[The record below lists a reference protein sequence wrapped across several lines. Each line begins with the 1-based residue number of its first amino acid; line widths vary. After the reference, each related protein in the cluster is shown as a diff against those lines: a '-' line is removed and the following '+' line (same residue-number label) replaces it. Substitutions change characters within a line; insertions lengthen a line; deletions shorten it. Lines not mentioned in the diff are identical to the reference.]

1 MRKTLFASLL
11 AVFALAPLFQSQA
24 GGLIICHDVRILPHP
39 RPPIIIP
46 PRPWP
51 RPIPHPVYA
60 PLELRS
66 QKVDVKIENQVAR
79 TTVEQVF
86 YNPNPRRQEGTFLF
100 PVSKGAAIEKFQM
113 EINGKLQKAEL
124 LDAKK
129 ARKIYTDIVRTMKD
143 PALLEF
149 AEQDLFKV
157 RIFPFEAHGTKRI
170 KLTYNQVLK
179 NDAGLVG
186 YTFPLNTAK
195 YSAKPIQDLSINV
208 ELDSKVPVKA
218 IYSPTHD
225 VEVKRTGSKKATIGF
240 EAKGVRPDSNFTL
253 YYSPKQKDINVNII
267 AHREGGKNGEGY
279 FLMLAAPGVDAAK
292 GKVTEKDI
300 AFVIDTS
307 GSMAGNK
314 LEQAKKAFEFCVAN
328 LNDGDRFEV
337 VRFSTE
343 TESLFGGLK
352 KAGSS
357 NRKQALDFIRDLK
370 PIGGTAINA
379 ALTEALD
386 LKPEKSDRPFVVIF
400 LTDGRPTIGVTGE
413 GQIVKNVDVAAGKTR
428 VFCFGIGTDVNAHL
442 LDKITE
448 ETRASSTYV
457 TPNEDIEVKVSSFYT
472 KIKEPVLANP
482 KLKFPGGIRVSKL
495 YPSPLPDL
503 FKGEELVLVGRYKG
517 KGKGDVLLE
526 GTLAGKKMQFEF
538 PVTFPA
544 QADHEF
550 IPRLWATRRVGYLLD
565 EIRLHGEKKELKE
578 EVTQLARQYGIVTP
592 YTAYL
597 IIEDEKRRGVP
608 VAQRTLRNFEAD
620 RQVLAQAKAQYDAF
634 KADKSGDQAVG
645 SARANKMLKE
655 AKSYL
660 ARAESN
666 REAQQANF
674 GYRGQGAAGGIP
686 APGTSAPGGGL
697 SGVGAQFYAPGK
709 MNANGQRAKARAV
722 SQPMRFAA
730 GKNFTQNE
738 RFWVDSTVQ
747 TAEATKAKRNRVEFN
762 SDAYFALLA
771 KEPKAAQ
778 WMALGRNVQFVLNN
792 TIYEIYE
799 DTKNEKN

>member
-1 MRKTLFASLL
+1 MRKMLFASLL
-11 AVFALAPLFQSQA
+11 ALVALAPSFQSHA

-39 RPPIIIP
+39 HPPIIIP

-51 RPIPHPVYA
+51 RPIPHPVFA

-66 QKVDVKIENQVAR
+66 QKVDVKIENQVAH

-100 PVSKGAAIEKFQM
+100 PVPKGAAIEKFQM

-129 ARKIYTDIVRTMKD
+129 ARKIYTDIVRSMKD

-186 YTFPLNTAK
+186 YTFPLSTGK
-195 YSAKPIQDLSINV
+195 YSAKPIQNLSINV
-208 ELDSKVPVKA
+208 QLNSKVPVKA

-225 VEVKRTGSKKATIGF
+225 VEVKRTGSKKAAIGF
-240 EAKGVRPDSNFTL
+240 EGKGVRPNSNFTL

-267 AHREGGKNGEGY
+267 AHREGNEGY

-314 LEQAKKAFEFCVAN
+314 LEQAKKAFQFCVAN
-328 LNDGDRFEV
+328 LNEGDRFEV

-343 TESLFGGLK
+343 TDSLFGGLK
-352 KAGSS
+352 KASS
-357 NRKQALDFIRDLK
+357 GNRKQALDFIKDLK

-386 LKPEKSDRPFVVIF
+386 LKPEKSERPFLVIF
-400 LTDGRPTIGVTGE
+400 LTDGRPTIGITGE
-413 GQIVKNVDVAAGKTR
+413 GQIVKNVGNAAGKTR

-495 YPSPLPDL
+495 YPNPLPDL

-538 PVTFPA
+538 PITFPA
-544 QADHEF
+544 KADHSF

-565 EIRLHGEKKELKE
+565 EIRLHGENKELKE

-597 IIEDEKRRGVP
+597 IIEDEKQRGVP
-608 VAQRTLRNFEAD
+608 IAQRTLRNFEAD

-645 SARANKMLKE
+645 SARANKLLKE
-655 AKSYL
+655 AKSY
-660 ARAESN
+660 AASAQSN

-674 GYRGQGAAGGIP
+674 GFRGEGSAGGIP
-686 APGTSAPGGGL
+686 AAGAPAPGGG
-697 SGVGAQFYAPGK
+697 GTQFYAPGRLGT
-709 MNANGQRAKARAV
+709 NGQRGKTRTV

-738 RFWVDSTVQ
+738 RYWVDSAVQ
-747 TAEATKAKRNRVEFN
+747 TAEVAKAKRTRVEFN
-762 SDAYFALLA
+762 SDAYFALLV
-771 KEPKAAQ
+771 KEPKASQ
-778 WMALGRNVQFVLNN
+778 WLALGRNVQFVLNG
-792 TIYEIYE
+792 TIYDIFE

>member
-1 MRKTLFASLL
+1 MLFASLL
-11 AVFALAPLFQSQA
+11 ALMALAPSFQSHA

-39 RPPIIIP
+39 HPPIIIP

-51 RPIPHPVYA
+51 RPIPHPVFA

-66 QKVDVKIENQVAR
+66 QKVDVKIENQVAH

-100 PVSKGAAIEKFQM
+100 PVPKGAAIEKFQM

-129 ARKIYTDIVRTMKD
+129 ARKIYTDIVRSMKD

-179 NDAGLVG
+179 NDAGLVS

-195 YSAKPIQDLSINV
+195 YSAKPIENLSINV
-208 ELDSKVPVKA
+208 QLDSKVPVKA

-225 VEVKRTGSKKATIGF
+225 VEVKRSGSKKAAIAF
-240 EAKGVRPDSNFTL
+240 EGKGVRPNSNFSL
-253 YYSPKQKDINVNII
+253 FYSPKQKDINVNVI
-267 AHREGGKNGEGY
+267 AHREGNEGY

-292 GKVTEKDI
+292 GEVTEKDI

-314 LEQAKKAFEFCVAN
+314 LEQAKKAFQFCVAN

-343 TESLFGGLK
+343 TDSLFGGLK
-352 KAGSS
+352 KASS
-357 NRKQALDFIRDLK
+357 GNRKQALDFIRDLK

-386 LKPEKSDRPFVVIF
+386 LKPEKSDRPFLVIF
-400 LTDGRPTIGVTGE
+400 LTDGRPTIGITGE
-413 GQIVKNVDVAAGKTR
+413 GQIVKNVDAAAGKSR

-472 KIKEPVLANP
+472 KIKEPVLSNP
-482 KLKFPGGIRVSKL
+482 KLKFPNGIRVSKL
-495 YPSPLPDL
+495 YPNPLPDL

-517 KGKGDVLLE
+517 NGKGDVLLE
-526 GTLAGKKMQFEF
+526 GTLAGKKTQFEF

-544 QADHEF
+544 HADHSF
-550 IPRLWATRRVGYLLD
+550 IPRLWATRRVGFLLD
-565 EIRLHGEKKELKE
+565 EIRLHGEKKEIKE

-597 IIEDEKRRGVP
+597 IIEDEKQRGVP

-620 RQVLAQAKAQYDAF
+620 RQVLAQARAQYDAF

-645 SARANKMLKE
+645 SARANKLLKE
-655 AKSYL
+655 AKVQAASAL
-660 ARAESN
+660 SS

-674 GYRGQGAAGGIP
+674 GYRGEGAAGGGIP
-686 APGTSAPGGGL
+686 APGSNAPGGGL
-697 SGVGAQFYAPGK
+697 GGGGAQFYAPGRR
-709 MNANGQRAKARAV
+709 NANGQIGKTRTV

-738 RFWVDSTVQ
+738 RYWVDSSVQ
-747 TAEATKAKRNRVEFN
+747 TAEVAKAKRTRVKFN
-762 SDAYFALLA
+762 SDAYFTLLA

-778 WMALGRNVQFVLNN
+778 WLALGRNVQFVLNG
-792 TIYEIYE
+792 TIYEIFE

>member
-1 MRKTLFASLL
+1 MRKMLFASLL
-11 AVFALAPLFQSQA
+11 ALVALAPSFQSHA

-39 RPPIIIP
+39 RPPIIMP

-51 RPIPHPVYA
+51 RPIPHPVFA

-66 QKVDVKIENQVAR
+66 QKVDVKIENQIAH

-100 PVSKGAAIEKFQM
+100 PVPKGAAIEKFQM

-129 ARKIYTDIVRTMKD
+129 ARKIYTDIVRSMKD

-186 YTFPLNTAK
+186 YTFPLSTGK

-208 ELDSKVPVKA
+208 QLNSKVPVKA

-225 VEVKRTGSKKATIGF
+225 VEVKRTGSKKAAIAFKG
-240 EAKGVRPDSNFTL
+240 KGVRPNSNFSL

-267 AHREGGKNGEGY
+267 AHREGNEGY

-292 GKVTEKDI
+292 GKATEKDI

-314 LEQAKKAFEFCVAN
+314 LEQAKKAFQFCVAN

-343 TESLFGGLK
+343 TDSLFGGLK
-352 KAGSS
+352 KASS
-357 NRKQALDFIRDLK
+357 GNRKQALDFIRDLK

-379 ALTEALD
+379 ALIEALD
-386 LKPEKSDRPFVVIF
+386 LKPEKSDRPFLVIF
-400 LTDGRPTIGVTGE
+400 LTDGRPTIGITGE
-413 GQIVKNVDVAAGKTR
+413 GQIVKNVDAAAGKSR

-482 KLKFPGGIRVSKL
+482 KLKFPNGIRVSKL
-495 YPSPLPDL
+495 YPNPLPDL

-526 GTLAGKKMQFEF
+526 GTLAGKKTQFEF

-544 QADHEF
+544 HADHSF
-550 IPRLWATRRVGYLLD
+550 IPRLWATRRVGFLLD
-565 EIRLHGEKKELKE
+565 EIRLHGENKEIKD

-597 IIEDEKRRGVP
+597 IIEDEKQRGVP

-620 RQVLAQAKAQYDAF
+620 RDVLAQAKAQYDAF
-634 KADKSGDQAVG
+634 KADKSGNQAVG
-645 SARANKMLKE
+645 SARANKLLKE
-655 AKSYL
+655 AKSY
-660 ARAESN
+660 AASAQSN

-674 GYRGQGAAGGIP
+674 GFRGEGAAGGIP
-686 APGTSAPGGGL
+686 AATAPGLG
-697 SGVGAQFYAPGK
+697 SGTQFYAPGRRG
-709 MNANGQRAKARAV
+709 ANGQRGKTRTV
-722 SQPMRFAA
+722 SQPMRYAA

-738 RFWVDSTVQ
+738 RTWVDSTVQ
-747 TAEATKAKRNRVEFN
+747 TAEAAKAKRNRIEFN
-762 SDAYFALLA
+762 SDAYFALLT
-771 KEPKAAQ
+771 KEPKASQ
-778 WMALGRNVQFVLNN
+778 WLALGRNVQFVLNG
-792 TIYEIYE
+792 TIYEIFE

>member
-1 MRKTLFASLL
+1 MRKMLFASLL
-11 AVFALAPLFQSQA
+11 AFVALAPSFQSHA

-39 RPPIIIP
+39 HPPIIIP

-51 RPIPHPVYA
+51 RPIPHPVFA

-66 QKVDVKIENQVAR
+66 QKVDVKIENQVAH

-100 PVSKGAAIEKFQM
+100 PVPKGAAIEKFQM

-129 ARKIYTDIVRTMKD
+129 ARKIYTDIVRSMKD

-170 KLTYNQVLK
+170 KLTYSQVLK
-179 NDAGLVG
+179 NDGGLVG
-186 YTFPLNTAK
+186 YTFPLSTGK
-195 YSAKPIQDLSINV
+195 YSAKPIENLSIKV
-208 ELDSKVPVKA
+208 QLVSKVPVKA

-225 VEVKRTGSKKATIGF
+225 VEVKRTGSKKAVVGF
-240 EAKGVRPDSNFTL
+240 EGKGVRPNSNFTL
-253 YYSPKQKDINVNII
+253 YYSPKQQDINVNII
-267 AHREGGKNGEGY
+267 AHREGSEGY
-279 FLMLAAPGVDAAK
+279 FLMLAAPGVDAAE
-292 GKVTEKDI
+292 GKATEKDI

-314 LEQAKKAFEFCVAN
+314 LEQAKKAFQFCVAN

-343 TESLFGGLK
+343 TDSLFGGLK
-352 KAGSS
+352 KASS
-357 NRKQALDFIRDLK
+357 GNRKQALDFIKDLK

-379 ALTEALD
+379 ALIEALD
-386 LKPEKSDRPFVVIF
+386 LKPEKSNRPFLVIF
-400 LTDGRPTIGVTGE
+400 LTDGRPTIGITGE
-413 GQIVKNVDVAAGKTR
+413 GQIVKNVGNAAGKTR

-482 KLKFPGGIRVSKL
+482 KLQFPEGIRVSKL

-526 GTLAGKKMQFEF
+526 GTLAGKKTQFEF

-544 QADHEF
+544 HADHSF

-565 EIRLHGEKKELKE
+565 EIRLHGEKKEIKD
-578 EVTQLARQYGIVTP
+578 EVTQLARRYGIVTP

-620 RQVLAQAKAQYDAF
+620 RQVLAQAKAQYDAL
-634 KADKSGDQAVG
+634 KADKVGDQAIG
-645 SARANKMLKE
+645 SARANKLLKE
-655 AKSYL
+655 AKSYAATAL
-660 ARAESN
+660 SS

-674 GYRGQGAAGGIP
+674 GFRSEGTAGSIP
-686 APGTSAPGGGL
+686 ASIAPGNSGG
-697 SGVGAQFYAPGK
+697 GAQFYAPGRRG
-709 MNANGQRAKARAV
+709 ANGQFGQTRTV
-722 SQPMRFAA
+722 SQPMRYAA

-738 RFWVDSTVQ
+738 RYWIDSAVQ
-747 TAEATKAKRNRVEFN
+747 TAEAAKAKRNRVAFN

-778 WMALGRNVQFVLNN
+778 WLALGRNVQFVLNG
-792 TIYEIYE
+792 TIYEIFE
-799 DTKNEKN
+799 EAKNEKN

>member
-1 MRKTLFASLL
+1 MRKMLFVSLL
-11 AVFALAPLFQSQA
+11 AFVALAPSFQSHA
-24 GGLIICHDVRILPHP
+24 GGLIVCHDVRILPHP
-39 RPPIIIP
+39 HPPIIKP

-51 RPIPHPVYA
+51 RPIPHPVFA

-66 QKVDVKIENQVAR
+66 QKVDVKIENQVAH

-100 PVSKGAAIEKFQM
+100 PVPKGAAIEKFQM

-129 ARKIYTDIVRTMKD
+129 ARKIYTDIVRSMKD

-149 AEQDLFKV
+149 VEQDLFKV
-157 RIFPFEAHGTKRI
+157 RIFPFDAHGTKRI

-186 YTFPLNTAK
+186 YTFPLSTAK
-195 YSAKPIQDLSINV
+195 YSAKPIQNLSINV
-208 ELDSKVPVKA
+208 ELVSKVPVKA

-225 VEVKRTGSKKATIGF
+225 VEVKRTGSKKAVIGF
-240 EAKGVRPDSNFTL
+240 EGKGVRPNSNFTL

-267 AHREGGKNGEGY
+267 AHREGGEGY

-314 LEQAKKAFEFCVAN
+314 LEQAKKAFQFCVAN

-352 KAGSS
+352 KASS
-357 NRKQALDFIRDLK
+357 GNRKQALDFIRDLK

-386 LKPEKSDRPFVVIF
+386 LKPEKSERPFLVIF
-400 LTDGRPTIGVTGE
+400 LTDGRPTIGITGE
-413 GQIVKNVDVAAGKTR
+413 GQIVKNVGNAAGKTR

-482 KLKFPGGIRVSKL
+482 KLKFPEGIRVSKL
-495 YPSPLPDL
+495 YPNPLPDL

-517 KGKGDVLLE
+517 NGKGAVLLE

-538 PVTFPA
+538 PITFPA
-544 QADHEF
+544 KADHSF

-565 EIRLHGEKKELKE
+565 EIRLHGENKELKE

-597 IIEDEKRRGVP
+597 IIEDEKQRGVP

-645 SARANKMLKE
+645 SARANKLLKE
-655 AKSYL
+655 AKSY
-660 ARAESN
+660 AASAQSN

-674 GYRGQGAAGGIP
+674 GFRGEGSAGGIP
-686 APGTSAPGGGL
+686 AASAPALGGG
-697 SGVGAQFYAPGK
+697 GAQLFAPGRK
-709 MNANGQRAKARAV
+709 DANGQTGRTRTV
-722 SQPMRFAA
+722 SQPMRYAA

-738 RFWVDSTVQ
+738 RYWIDSTVQ
-747 TAEATKAKRNRVEFN
+747 TAEVAKAKRTRVEFN
-762 SDAYFALLA
+762 SDAYFALLV

-778 WMALGRNVQFVLNN
+778 WLALGRNVQFVLNG
-792 TIYEIYE
+792 TIYDIFE

>member
-1 MRKTLFASLL
+1 MRKMLFASLL
-11 AVFALAPLFQSQA
+11 AFVALAPSFQSHA
-24 GGLIICHDVRILPHP
+24 GGLIVCHDVRILPHP
-39 RPPIIIP
+39 GPPIIKP

-51 RPIPHPVYA
+51 RPIPHPVFA

-66 QKVDVKIENQVAR
+66 QKVDVKIENQVAH

-100 PVSKGAAIEKFQM
+100 PVPKGAAIEKFQM

-149 AEQDLFKV
+149 VEQDLFKV
-157 RIFPFEAHGTKRI
+157 RIFPFDAHGTKRI

-186 YTFPLNTAK
+186 YTFPLSTAK
-195 YSAKPIQDLSINV
+195 YSAKPIQNLSINV
-208 ELDSKVPVKA
+208 ELVSQVPVKA

-225 VEVKRTGSKKATIGF
+225 VEVKRTGSKKAVVGF
-240 EAKGVRPDSNFTL
+240 EGKGVRPNSNFTL

-267 AHREGGKNGEGY
+267 AHREGGEGY

-314 LEQAKKAFEFCVAN
+314 LEQAKKAFQFCVAN

-352 KAGSS
+352 KASS
-357 NRKQALDFIRDLK
+357 GHRKQALDFIRDLK

-379 ALTEALD
+379 ALIEALD
-386 LKPEKSDRPFVVIF
+386 LKPEKSNRPFLVIF
-400 LTDGRPTIGVTGE
+400 LTDGRPTIGITGE
-413 GQIVKNVDVAAGKTR
+413 GQIVKNVGNAAGKTR

-482 KLKFPGGIRVSKL
+482 KLKFPEGIRVSKL
-495 YPSPLPDL
+495 YPNPLPDL

-517 KGKGDVLLE
+517 NGKGDVLLE
-526 GTLAGKKMQFEF
+526 GTLSGNKTQFEF

-544 QADHEF
+544 HADHSF

-565 EIRLHGEKKELKE
+565 EIRLHGEKKEIEE

-597 IIEDEKRRGVP
+597 IIEDEKQRGVP

-645 SARANKMLKE
+645 SARANKLLKE
-655 AKSYL
+655 AKSY
-660 ARAESN
+660 AASAQSN

-674 GYRGQGAAGGIP
+674 GFRGEGSAGGIP
-686 APGTSAPGGGL
+686 AASAPALGGG
-697 SGVGAQFYAPGK
+697 GAQLFALGRK
-709 MNANGQRAKARAV
+709 DANGQTGRARTV

-738 RFWVDSTVQ
+738 RYWMDSAVQ
-747 TAEATKAKRNRVEFN
+747 TAEVAKAKRTRVEFN
-762 SDAYFALLA
+762 SDAYFALLV

-778 WMALGRNVQFVLNN
+778 WLALGRNVQFVLNG
-792 TIYEIYE
+792 TIYDIFE

>member
-1 MRKTLFASLL
+1 MRKMLFASLL
-11 AVFALAPLFQSQA
+11 ALMALAPSFQSPA

-39 RPPIIIP
+39 HPPIIIP

-51 RPIPHPVYA
+51 RPIPHPVFA

-66 QKVDVKIENQVAR
+66 QKVDVKIENQVAH

-100 PVSKGAAIEKFQM
+100 PVPKGAAIEKFQM

-129 ARKIYTDIVRTMKD
+129 ARKIYTDIVRSMKD

-179 NDAGLVG
+179 NDAGLVS

-195 YSAKPIQDLSINV
+195 YSAKPIENLSINV
-208 ELDSKVPVKA
+208 QLDSKVPVKA

-225 VEVKRTGSKKATIGF
+225 VEVKRSGSKKAAIAF
-240 EAKGVRPDSNFTL
+240 EGKGVRPNSNFSL
-253 YYSPKQKDINVNII
+253 FYSPKQKDINVNVI
-267 AHREGGKNGEGY
+267 AHREGNEGY

-292 GKVTEKDI
+292 GEVTEKDI

-314 LEQAKKAFEFCVAN
+314 LEQAKKAFQFCVAN

-343 TESLFGGLK
+343 TDSLFGGLK
-352 KAGSS
+352 KASS
-357 NRKQALDFIRDLK
+357 GNRKQALDFIRDLK

-386 LKPEKSDRPFVVIF
+386 LKPEKSDRPFLVIF
-400 LTDGRPTIGVTGE
+400 LTDGRPTIGITGE
-413 GQIVKNVDVAAGKTR
+413 GQIVKNVDAAAGKSR

-472 KIKEPVLANP
+472 KIKEPVLSNP
-482 KLKFPGGIRVSKL
+482 KLKFPNGIRVSKL
-495 YPSPLPDL
+495 YPNPLPDL

-517 KGKGDVLLE
+517 NGKGDVLLE
-526 GTLAGKKMQFEF
+526 GTLAGKKTQFEF

-544 QADHEF
+544 HADHSF
-550 IPRLWATRRVGYLLD
+550 IPRLWATRRVGFLLD
-565 EIRLHGEKKELKE
+565 EIRLHGEKKEIKE

-597 IIEDEKRRGVP
+597 IIEDEKQRGVP

-620 RQVLAQAKAQYDAF
+620 RQVLAQARAQYDAF

-645 SARANKMLKE
+645 SARANKLLKE
-655 AKSYL
+655 AKVQAASAL
-660 ARAESN
+660 SS

-674 GYRGQGAAGGIP
+674 GYRGEGAAGGGIP
-686 APGTSAPGGGL
+686 APGSNAPGGGL
-697 SGVGAQFYAPGK
+697 GGGGAQFYAPGRR
-709 MNANGQRAKARAV
+709 NANGQIGKTRTV

-738 RFWVDSTVQ
+738 RYWVDSSVQ
-747 TAEATKAKRNRVEFN
+747 TAEVAKAKRTRVKFN
-762 SDAYFALLA
+762 SDAYFTLLA

-778 WMALGRNVQFVLNN
+778 WLALGRNVQFVLNG
-792 TIYEIYE
+792 TIYEIFE

>member
-11 AVFALAPLFQSQA
+11 AVFALTPLFQSQA

-39 RPPIIIP
+39 PRPPIIIP

-51 RPIPHPVYA
+51 RPIPHPVFA
-60 PLELRS
+60 PLEVRS
-66 QKVDVKIENQVAR
+66 QQVDVKIENQIAR

-86 YNPNPRRQEGTFLF
+86 YNPNPQRREGTFLF
-100 PVSKGAAIEKFQM
+100 PVPKGAAIKDFRM
-113 EINGKLQKAEL
+113 DVNGKMTKAEL
-124 LDAKK
+124 LPADK
-129 ARKIYTDIVRTMKD
+129 ARKIYTDIVRKMKD
-143 PALLEF
+143 PALLEY

-157 RIFPFEAHGTKRI
+157 RIFPFEPHGKKTV
-170 KLTYNQVLK
+170 KLTYTQVLK
-179 NDAGLVG
+179 NDSGLVG
-186 YTFPLNTAK
+186 YTFPLNTGK
-195 YSAKPIQDLSINV
+195 YSAKPIQYLSIKV
-208 ELDSKVPVKA
+208 ELASRVPVKA

-240 EAKGVRPDSNFTL
+240 EGKGVRPDSNFAL

-267 AHREGGKNGEGY
+267 AHRQGDVGY
-279 FLMLAAPGVDAAK
+279 FLMLAAPGVDAAE
-292 GKVTEKDI
+292 GKATEKDI

-337 VRFSTE
+337 IRFATE

-352 KAGSS
+352 KAGSG

-413 GQIVKNVDVAAGKTR
+413 GQIVKNVDAAAGKSR

-448 ETRASSTYV
+448 ETRATSTYV

-482 KLKFPGGIRVSKL
+482 KLKFPNGIRISKL

-517 KGKGDVLLE
+517 KGRGDVLLE
-526 GTLAGKKMQFEF
+526 GTLGGDKVQLEF

-544 QADHEF
+544 HADHEF

-565 EIRLHGEKKELKE
+565 EIRLHGEKKEIKE

-620 RQVLAQAKAQYDAF
+620 RDVLAQARRQWYAL
-634 KADKSGDQAVG
+634 KADKAGDQAIG
-645 SARANKMLKE
+645 SARANKLLKE
-655 AKSYL
+655 AKSTL
-660 ARAESN
+660 AQAESN

-674 GYRGQGAAGGIP
+674 GFASGGIP
-686 APGTSAPGGGL
+686 ATAAPGGMGGGL
-697 SGVGAQFYAPGK
+697 SGGDAHFYAPTGP
-709 MNANGQRAKARAV
+709 NANGAPAKARTV

-738 RFWVDSTVQ
+738 RFWVDSAVQ
-747 TAEATKAKRNRVEFN
+747 TAEAAKAKRNRIAFN
-762 SDAYFALLA
+762 SDAYFALMTR
-771 KEPKAAQ
+771 EPKATQ
-778 WMALGRNVQFVLNN
+778 WLALGRNVQFVLNN

>member
-1 MRKTLFASLL
+1 MRKMLFAFWL
-11 AVFALAPLFQSQA
+11 AFVALAPSFQSYA

-39 RPPIIIP
+39 PHPHP

-51 RPIPHPVYA
+51 RPIPHPVFA

-66 QKVDVKIENQVAR
+66 QKVDVKIENQVAH

-100 PVSKGAAIEKFQM
+100 PVPKGAAIEKFQM

-149 AEQDLFKV
+149 VDQDLFKV
-157 RIFPFEAHGTKRI
+157 RIFPFDAHGTKRI

-186 YTFPLNTAK
+186 YTFPLSTGK
-195 YSAKPIQDLSINV
+195 YSAKPIQNLSINV
-208 ELDSKVPVKA
+208 ELVSKVPVKA

-225 VEVKRTGSKKATIGF
+225 VEVKRTGSKKAVIGF
-240 EAKGVRPDSNFTL
+240 EGKGVRPNSNFTL

-267 AHREGGKNGEGY
+267 AHREGDEGY

-314 LEQAKKAFEFCVAN
+314 LEQAKKAFQFCVAN

-352 KAGSS
+352 KASS
-357 NRKQALDFIRDLK
+357 GNRKQALNFIKDLK

-379 ALTEALD
+379 ALIEALD
-386 LKPEKSDRPFVVIF
+386 LKPEKSNRPFLVIF
-400 LTDGRPTIGVTGE
+400 LTDGRPTIGITGE
-413 GQIVKNVDVAAGKTR
+413 GQIVKNVDAAAGKTR

-482 KLKFPGGIRVSKL
+482 KLEFPEGIRVSKL

-517 KGKGDVLLE
+517 KGKGDALLE
-526 GTLAGKKMQFEF
+526 GTLAGKKTQFEF

-544 QADHEF
+544 HADHSF

-565 EIRLHGEKKELKE
+565 EIRLHGEKKEIKE

-597 IIEDEKRRGVP
+597 IIEDEKHRGVP

-620 RQVLAQAKAQYDAF
+620 RQVLAQTKAQYDAF
-634 KADKSGDQAVG
+634 KADKSGNQAVG

-660 ARAESN
+660 AQAKSN

-674 GYRGQGAAGGIP
+674 GFRGEGAAGGIP
-686 APGTSAPGGGL
+686 AAAAPGQAGG
-697 SGVGAQFYAPGK
+697 GARFYAPGRRD
-709 MNANGQRAKARAV
+709 ANGQVGQTRMV
-722 SQPMRFAA
+722 SQPMRYAA

-738 RFWVDSTVQ
+738 RYWVDSAVQ
-747 TAEATKAKRNRVEFN
+747 TAEAAKAKRNRVAFN
-762 SDAYFALLA
+762 SDAYFALLT

-778 WMALGRNVQFVLNN
+778 WLALGRNVQFVLNG
-792 TIYEIYE
+792 TIYEIFE
-799 DTKNEKN
+799 ETENEKD